1 MKSNLMK
8 KLIIS
13 ALLMLPMLLSAQSL
27 ERITENGN
35 SGWRLST
42 ANPENYGPI
51 GKEALD
57 LSSSIF
63 SNDTIGATGDYST
76 AMGKGTTASGG
87 GSTAMGGGTTA
98 SGIGSTAMGTGTTA
112 SDVGST
118 AMGGFTTAS
127 GLASTSMGHKTT
139 ASGLSSTSIGNKTTA
154 SGDWSTAMG
163 DSTVASGD
171 WSTSIGFETTA
182 SGLSSTSMGDKTTAS
197 GVVSTAIGN
206 RTTASG
212 EVSTAMG
219 GYTTASGLYSTA
231 MGISTTAS
239 GDASTAMGYHTAA
252 SGGGSTAMG
261 VGTTASD
268 RASLT
273 IGEFNFVNS
282 VVTSNGSDTVFRP
295 TNAAFVIGNGT
306 EDVRSDAFVVY
317 FNGNATLA
325 GELSVNS
332 DARLKD
338 NIQPLGSTLDKLH
351 QIEGKT
357 YTFLKDEEHTPK
369 IGVLAQ
375 EVQSV
380 FPELVSEGVDGTL
393 SVNYQ
398 GLVPVLINAINEQE
412 AKMSE
417 QDAKIA
423 ALEAQ
428 NEEIKEMLRALTLQQ
443 SFAVKN

>member
-1 MKSNLMK
+1 MKNYIFLTV
-8 KLIIS
+8 IS
-13 ALLMLPMLLSAQSL
+13 FLLLSCQSL
-27 ERITENGN
+27 ERITENGK

-57 LSSSIF
+57 LSYCNGPSGIK
-63 SNDTIGATGDYST
+63 GATGDYST
-76 AMGKGTTASGG
+76 AIGYQTTASGW
-87 GSTAMGGGTTA
+87 SAIAMGGGTTA
-98 SGIGSTAMGTGTTA
+98 SSNLSVAMGRYA
-112 SDVGST
+112 
-118 AMGGFTTAS
+118 TAS
-127 GLASTSMGHKTT
+127 GDYSVAFGDSTV
-139 ASGLSSTSIGNKTTA
+139 ASGIWSSALGHKTTA
-154 SGDWSTAMG
+154 SGDWSVAMG
-163 DSTVASGD
+163 DYSTASSDHCFAMGSAANASG
-171 WSTSIGFETTA
+171 SGSIALGGGTTA
-182 SGLSSTSMGDKTTAS
+182 SGMT
-197 GVVSTAIGN
+197 
-206 RTTASG
+206 
-212 EVSTAMG
+212 STAMG
-219 GYTTASGLYSTA
+219 LITMASGNHATS
-231 MGISTTAS
+231 MGFRTK
-239 GDASTAMGYHTAA
+239 
-252 SGGGSTAMG
+252 
-261 VGTTASD
+261 ASD

-273 IGEFNFVNS
+273 IGEWNSVNN
-282 VVTSNGSDTVFRP
+282 VVTSEGSDFIFRH

-443 SFAVKN
+443 SIAVND